1 MKQRYIDFILNK
13 CIYSN
18 YNNKKLFI
26 SYDKENDTFIKEL
39 ITKAKSMGY
48 NEILVEET
56 DYKLEH
62 KLLNE
67 LTESEI
73 EEHIYFNNPVWD
85 KAASERYIFLL
96 VSNNFL
102 DYFSDIPKSKLLS
115 ASIAKNKKMKTYLDM
130 VSKDAISWTIFALP
144 NKLWADK
151 LFPNDDMAFQ
161 KLENMIYSFSMID
174 DCSMNDFENYIRTEN
189 KKTEYLNKLKIDKL
203 FISNDLGTKL
213 TISLPDNYIFKSLKD
228 NHCIENLPTYSV
240 WTMPHKY
247 KVNGIVYGT
256 LPISRNNNLVSDYW
270 FEFKD
275 GKVVNYDAK
284 CGKYFLD
291 DFLSQSD
298 SHKRLGEI
306 AIIDSNSPI
315 AKTNKIYNYNLFDE
329 NISTHLALGMAY
341 KNTLLN
347 GTKMTDEQLDSIG
360 CNICDDHLDFSI
372 GDKSLN
378 IIAIT
383 KDKRIIEIFNN
394 GIFNYELI
402 GEKSPFIDTK
412 YKIK

>member
-1 MKQRYIDFILNK
+1 MKQQYVDFILNK
-13 CIYSN
+13 CIYSS

-39 ITKAKSMGY
+39 ITRAKSMGY

-73 EEHIYFNNPVWD
+73 EKHVYFNNPVWN

-102 DYFSDIPKSKLLS
+102 DYFSDISKSKLLS
-115 ASIAKNKKMKTYLDM
+115 ASIAKNKKMKKYLDM

-144 NKLWADK
+144 NKLWAEK
-151 LFPNDDMAFQ
+151 LFPNDDKAFQ

-174 DCSMNDFENYIRTEN
+174 DYSAIENYIRIE
-189 KKTEYLNKLKIDKL
+189 KLKTEYLNRLKIDKL
-203 FISNDLGTKL
+203 LISTDSGTKL
-213 TISLPDNYIFKSLKD
+213 TLSLPDNYIFMSLKE

-256 LPISRNNNLVSDYW
+256 LPISRNNNFVNDYW
-270 FEFKD
+270 FEFKN
-275 GKVVNYDAK
+275 GKVINYDAK
-284 CGKYFLD
+284 IGKEYLD
-291 DFLSQSD
+291 SFLSQSD
-298 SHKRLGEI
+298 GHKRLGEI

-315 AKTNKIYNYNLFDE
+315 AKTNIIYNYNLFDE

-341 KNTLLN
+341 KNTILN
-347 GTKMTDEQLDSIG
+347 GTKMTNEQLDSVG

-378 IIAIT
+378 IKAIT
-383 KDKRIIEIFNN
+383 KDKKIIEIYNN

-412 YKIK
+412 YKTE